1 MNVGCNG
8 AVDNPGQ
15 RIGRN
20 RTQQEAHA
28 MNLMLLGAQG
38 SGKGTQGALL
48 ASRFGLVLCASG
60 DMLREAMAQDT
71 LIGQQVRPYV
81 DQGNLVP
88 DELMIGMVL
97 ERLRGLKDVRGIIL
111 DGFPRT
117 LAQAQSLDARLAE
130 MGTSIA
136 QVIYLEVPRELLLS
150 RLLDRYI
157 CRAHGHIYNL
167 KTNPPK
173 TPGICDID
181 GSELY
186 QRVDDQ
192 GEQIQQRLNIFFS
205 ETLQLTDYYGKQGK
219 LITVDGTQSIEVVN
233 QAILADLK
241 VTDR

>member
-1 MNVGCNG
+1 
-8 AVDNPGQ
+8 
-15 RIGRN
+15 
-20 RTQQEAHA
+20 

-48 ASRFGLVLCASG
+48 ASRFGLELCASG
-60 DMLREAMAQDT
+60 DMLRSAMAQGT
-71 LIGQQVRPYV
+71 PIGQQVRPFV
-81 DQGNLVP
+81 DQGKLVP
-88 DELMIGMVL
+88 DDLMIGMVL
-97 ERLRGLKDVRGIIL
+97 ERLRGLSDAHGIIL

-117 LAQAQSLDARLAE
+117 LAQAQTLDARLVE

-205 ETLQLTDYYGKQGK
+205 ETLQLTDYYRKQGK

-233 QAILADLK
+233 QAILANLK
-241 VTDR
+241 VTDQ